1 MIVLNEVLFYFFI
14 DNVFLLLFSFKC
26 FIYLKL
32 IITFRLM
39 DRTKKS
45 INNTNRRAKNIL
57 EVKIN
62 NNRVNYLFSK

>member
-1 MIVLNEVLFYFFI
+1 MCFYY
-14 DNVFLLLFSFKC
+14 SFKC

-32 IITFRLM
+32 IITFHLM

-62 NNRVNYLFSK
+62 NNRVNYLFLK